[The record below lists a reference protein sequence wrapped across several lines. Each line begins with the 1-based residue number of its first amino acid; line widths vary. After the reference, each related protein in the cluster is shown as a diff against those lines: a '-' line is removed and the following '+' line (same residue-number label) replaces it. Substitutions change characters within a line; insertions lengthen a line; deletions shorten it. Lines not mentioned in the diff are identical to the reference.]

1 MSGRPGLTEKR
12 LSAHRFQPL
21 PDYTNDA
28 MMASPHDVTIDIPL
42 TNVTSRSP
50 TGARRNSAQT
60 ATSPAAYHPPVQGI
74 QTNTSEKAGLVSGM
88 GPGRRKRT
96 VDDATGRSLDD
107 PDDGT
112 ITRMGRIYQAIL
124 NFSIVTRYM
133 IYVTPLAVLIAIP
146 IIVGATA
153 AQDARIGGV
162 TLPWFFAWI
171 EVVWLSLWICKII
184 AHFLPY
190 LFQFLCGIV
199 SPGTRKYALILRAL
213 ELPIATVFWTLV
225 SLVTFLP
232 VMTYNPEK
240 KRSGDTDVESW
251 EKSVK
256 NILFALFVC
265 SLILLAEKFLVQ
277 LISISYHRKQFD
289 QRIKES
295 KRSIELVGQLYDA
308 SRNMFPMYCKEF
320 REDDLMI
327 SDSLLGA
334 ATKGP
339 VLARSSSS
347 VPLKLIRNVGHNVG
361 RFGDRV
367 TAAFGDVAHE
377 ITGKEVFN
385 PTSVRG
391 IVTQAL
397 ERRKAAEALAR
408 RIWMSFVVEG
418 RDALYLDDIMEVL
431 GTGKEA
437 IAEECFHMLDR
448 DGNGDISLE
457 EMVLVVGEIGGN
469 RKALN
474 NSMYDVDQAIHVLD
488 NLLLTV
494 AGVIAILVFVSFVT
508 SGFGTV
514 IAAGATSLLSLS
526 FVFATTA
533 QEVLGSCI
541 FLFVKHPFDI
551 GDRVEITD
559 KSYIVERISLL
570 YTVFRSVADQRTTQ
584 VPNVVL
590 NTLWVDNFTRSNA
603 MHEQLKI
610 PVSFDTTFAD
620 IQMLR
625 EEMEAFVRDK
635 DNYRDFQPDIE
646 IDVVGV
652 GDMDKLEL
660 TVSIRHKSNWSYE
673 AIRAARRSKFM
684 CALVTAVRKIP
695 IRAPGAAAEE
705 PADDSDD
712 KDDKPDTEKLDPSS
726 NITRTASGQ
735 RRMAAAAGMGMDGT
749 GPDLARSTGFDVG
762 QSPGSVQR
770 RSGSS
775 PTAAGSH
782 TDSSYPERSNN
793 RTPGNDGDHYQTPAA
808 SPGLEHHNLS
818 VNYGNLNREA
828 STGRR
833 KAGTTPSE
841 PSPATTGG
849 VPIIA
854 EPVPPLPRQH
864 QQQQQ
869 QPPSVQSVGQPD
881 YNPYSSPAHYGNSF
895 YGSQS
900 QDTAY
905 DPEQPLELPSAR
917 EQSES
922 DPYRRYP
929 GPSGAQQRSP
939 DDHSRSGYPPPRP
952 YGGQ

>member
-1 MSGRPGLTEKR
+1 
-12 LSAHRFQPL
+12 
-21 PDYTNDA
+21 
-28 MMASPHDVTIDIPL
+28 MANSHDVTIDIPL
-42 TNVTSRSP
+42 TNVPSRSP
-50 TGARRNSAQT
+50 TGARRGSAHT
-60 ATSPAAYHPPVQGI
+60 ATSAAYHPPIEDV
-74 QTNTSEKAGLVSGM
+74 QTNTSEKAGLVAGT

-96 VDDATGRSLDD
+96 VDDSTGRSLEE
-107 PDDGT
+107 PEDGT
-112 ITRMGRIYQAIL
+112 LTRMGRIYQAIL
-124 NFSIVTRYM
+124 NFSIVTRYL
-133 IYVTPLAVLIAIP
+133 IYVTPIALLIAIP

-213 ELPIATVFWTLV
+213 ELPIATVFWTIV

-232 VMTYNPEK
+232 VMTLNPEK
-240 KRSGDTDVESW
+240 KRTGDTSAKDW

-289 QRIKES
+289 SKIKES
-295 KRSIELVGQLYDA
+295 KRHIDLIGQLYDA

-320 REDDLMI
+320 REEDMTI

-334 ATKGP
+334 ATAKG
-339 VLARSSSS
+339 VVHSRSSSS
-347 VPLKLIRNVGHNVG
+347 IPLKLIRNVGHNVG

-367 TAAFGDVAHE
+367 TAAFGGVAHE

-408 RIWMSFVVEG
+408 RIWMSFVIEG
-418 RDALYLDDIMEVL
+418 RDALYPDDIAEVL
-431 GTGKEA
+431 GVGKEMV
-437 IAEECFHMLDR
+437 AEECFHMLDR
-448 DGNGDISLE
+448 DGNGDISLD
-457 EMVLVVGEIGGN
+457 EMVMVVGEIGRN

-494 AGVIAILVFVSFVT
+494 AGVISVLVFISFVT

-551 GDRVEITD
+551 GDRVEISEKD
-559 KSYIVERISLL
+559 YIVERISLL
-570 YTVFRSVADQRTTQ
+570 YTVFKSVTDQRITQ

-590 NTLWVDNFTRSNA
+590 NTLWVDNYTRSNA
-603 MHEQLKI
+603 MHEILKI

-620 IQMLR
+620 IQLLR
-625 EEMEAFVRDK
+625 EEMDKFVRDK
-635 DNYRDFQPDIE
+635 ENYRDFQPDVDV
-646 IDVVGV
+646 DVVGV

-660 TVSIRHKSNWSYE
+660 TVSIRHKSNWANES
-673 AIRAARRSKFM
+673 IRAMRRSKFM

-695 IRAPGAAAEE
+695 IRAPGAAAED
-705 PADDSDD
+705 AAGDSET
-712 KDDKPDTEKLDPSS
+712 KDDKPDADNADQN

-735 RRMAAAAGMGMDGT
+735 RRAAAAGMTMDAAAQEQ
-749 GPDLARSTGFDVG
+749 ARSTGFSAS
-762 QSPGSVQR
+762 QSAGTLQR
-770 RSGSS
+770 RGGSS
-775 PTAAGSH
+775 S
-782 TDSSYPERSNN
+782 TDSGYPERANS
-793 RTPGNDGDHYQTPAA
+793 RTPNEGDNYQTPAA
-808 SPGLEHHNLS
+808 SPNQNRQLS
-818 VNYGNLNREA
+818 VNYGNLAREP

-833 KAGTTPSE
+833 KAGTSTSE
-841 PSPATTGG
+841 QPPLPSPTAGG

-854 EPVPPLPRQH
+854 EPVPPPPR
-864 QQQQQ
+864 Q
-869 QPPSVQSVGQPD
+869 QPP
-881 YNPYSSPAHYGNSF
+881 PAGSTSQGLPSEYPSYPSMSNYGGSF
-895 YGSQS
+895 YGSHS
-900 QDTAY
+900 QETAY
-905 DPEQPLELPSAR
+905 DPEQPLELPSAV
-917 EQSES
+917 EHS
-922 DPYRRYP
+922 DSDSFGRFP
-929 GPSGAQQRSP
+929 GSSPGVQQRYP
-939 DDHSRSGYPPPRP
+939 DDHSRNWNQSRPP